1 MGGFYQARAFVLR
14 MGDSLT
20 GRFLEKNF
28 ATFLW
33 HGIITETAVVLCLG
47 GGKAAWPMKGW
58 IRFDHGSMTAVFSFR
73 KGGCIRRL

>member
-14 MGDSLT
+14 MGDPLT
-20 GRFLEKNF
+20 GGFLEKNF

-47 GGKAAWPMKGW
+47 DGKTDGRWRDEYGLIMEA
-58 IRFDHGSMTAVFSFR
+58 
-73 KGGCIRRL
+73 